1 MLIHHASPTI
11 MLGADVAT
19 TLDWEVGQ
27 EDKGRDQKGC
37 GAVDGSKGIKAIAK
51 IA

>member
-1 MLIHHASPTI
+1 MHHASSD
-11 MLGADVAT
+11 ADVAT
-19 TLDWEVGQ
+19 MLDWEVGQ

-37 GAVDGSKGIKAIAK
+37 SAVDGSKGIEAIAK